1 MKAQYL
7 VFGWLN
13 GDDYDAG
20 KPPSHV
26 TTVTA
31 SSEGEAEN
39 KGEKK
44 ISEKCDV
51 IVAELA

>member
-13 GDDYDAG
+13 GDDYDAE

-26 TTVTA
+26 VTVTA
-31 SSEGEAEN
+31 NSEGEAEK

-44 ISEKCDV
+44 MSERCDV